1 MATTKLY
8 LDTRANA
15 SGTPV
20 PIKISLC
27 HQGRTVLH
35 STGIKVLPRQWD
47 EKTCKVVRH
56 PQAMYLNTV
65 ITSAKNDWDITL
77 IKLSESG
84 KAKSA
89 NGPAELKQMIL
100 ECLYPEKFCSKK
112 GEFLKRYLR
121 FAENRSAQGTR
132 EVYFSTVAR
141 MRAYDPDISDREF
154 EDIDR
159 QWLSGFDEFL
169 SRTSRSAN
177 ARAIHFRNIRAVF
190 NDALDDEIISFYP
203 FRKFKIRTQPTRK
216 RSLTVEQIRTLA
228 TYDCED
234 YQTVYRDMF
243 MLMFYLCG
251 INSVDLFNAR
261 PDALSNGRLE
271 YVRAKTHKAYS
282 VKVEPEAMEIIDRYR
297 GKDYLL
303 NVMDSRTNY
312 KDFLHRM
319 DKALK
324 QIGPVERHGLGGKKT
339 RHPLFPDLSQYWCRH
354 TWATIAAEL
363 DIPKETIA
371 AGLGHGGNT
380 VTDIYIRFDLRK
392 VDEANRRVI
401 DYVLGKR
408 QQ

>member
-203 FRKFKIRTQPTRK
+203 FRKFKIRTQLTRK

-243 MLMFYLCG
+243 LLMF
-251 INSVDLFNAR
+251 
-261 PDALSNGRLE
+261 
-271 YVRAKTHKAYS
+271 
-282 VKVEPEAMEIIDRYR
+282 
-297 GKDYLL
+297 
-303 NVMDSRTNY
+303 
-312 KDFLHRM
+312 
-319 DKALK
+319 
-324 QIGPVERHGLGGKKT
+324 
-339 RHPLFPDLSQYWCRH
+339 
-354 TWATIAAEL
+354 
-363 DIPKETIA
+363 
-371 AGLGHGGNT
+371 
-380 VTDIYIRFDLRK
+380 
-392 VDEANRRVI
+392 
-401 DYVLGKR
+401 
-408 QQ
+408 